1 VAGMGWW
8 DNVLETGAGNR
19 REEASVDCTS
29 RMGVRDS
36 ECGRMPLRFGVSV
49 HVRGIICLYNNTT

>member
-1 VAGMGWW
+1 MCWKRGQGMGGRKPA
-8 DNVLETGAGNR
+8 LTA
-19 REEASVDCTS
+19 RESWS
-29 RMGVRDS
+29 SVRDS